1 MNRRHAKR
9 ADGSR
14 QAFTHRPVWAVICLL
29 LTAYCLLASPVWA
42 QDTGLTLSVHRN
54 VGYSGGSQIRGSFR
68 MEVTGPGN
76 LTSVTFKVDDGEVGT
91 VTTPPFK
98 INFNTSDYSLGRH
111 DLSAVGQTADGR
123 TLASNVRRF
132 EFVSSDEEWA
142 AVGKIII
149 PLFALLGVVLLIALG
164 VPLLLTLA
172 GKKTSVP
179 LGAARNYGV
188 LGGAVCPK
196 CGRPFTIHW
205 WGFNVSLAGK
215 FDRCDHCGRW
225 SFARRVSVE
234 KLREAEAAEL
244 KMALPETPIPE
255 ASPEEKLKQQLD
267 ASRFTDER

>member
-1 MNRRHAKR
+1 M
-9 ADGSR
+9 SR
-14 QAFTHRPVWAVICLL
+14 QKAVGRKRWAHDAAWWELSAFCLL
-29 LTAYCLLASPVWA
+29 LSAFFFRALPVLA
-42 QDTGLTLSVHRN
+42 QTTELTLSVHRN

-98 INFNTSDYSLGRH
+98 INFNTSDYALGRH

-132 EFVSSDEEWA
+132 EFVSSEEEWA

-149 PLFALLGVVLLIALG
+149 PIFGLLGVVLLIAVG

-172 GKKTSVP
+172 GKKTTVP

-188 LGGAVCPK
+188 TGGAICPK
-196 CGRPFTIHW
+196 CGRPFAIHW
-205 WGFNVSLAGK
+205 WGFNVSFAGK
-215 FDRCDHCGRW
+215 FDRCDHCGKW
-225 SFARRVSVE
+225 IFARRVSVE

-244 KMALPETPIPE
+244 KMAQPETPIPE